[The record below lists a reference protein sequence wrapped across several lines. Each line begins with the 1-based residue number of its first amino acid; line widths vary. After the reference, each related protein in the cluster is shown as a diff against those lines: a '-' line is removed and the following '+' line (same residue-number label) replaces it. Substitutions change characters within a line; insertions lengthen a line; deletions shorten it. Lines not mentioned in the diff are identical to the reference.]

1 MKDRRVYGF
10 LFASSLGTFL
20 EFFDLALYSFCSAII
35 AKHFFPSGD
44 GIAAI
49 LATWSIFAISYLMRP
64 LGALWLGYVA
74 DVHSSRRAM
83 IVSMAMMGIAT
94 TAMGLLPTYSQ
105 IGIFAPIILLLLR
118 TVQSVAVSPEYNL
131 PSVFIKNNN
140 WFKNHF
146 GLVSS
151 LSAAVTG
158 LGMMSA
164 SWVMSK
170 ILSDININDIP
181 EYCWRLPFIFAGVL
195 VGTVGIYFR
204 WNMDESLAKST
215 PKTGPLKLILKL
227 QRRDFFKATF
237 IAGYIGCI
245 TYVLFSYLI
254 YTLGSLRDMS
264 LGASL
269 DVLACASLILPLF
282 SLLAGYCSDRFPRHI
297 LMLVAAISIGTSGYS
312 LFTLIH
318 IASLTTIKIQC
329 GIMLASLGFFAGSF
343 PGYLAELFAKE
354 YRYTGSFLAYNIGM
368 SWIGGISPLL
378 LIGLSKINIVLPVII
393 VVIYSILVV
402 LLVARP
408 LVEFGAKQRDMV

>member
-1 MKDRRVYGF
+1 MKGRRVYGF

-35 AKHFFPSGD
+35 AKHFFPDGD
-44 GIAAI
+44 SLLAI
-49 LATWSIFAISYLMRP
+49 LATWAIFAVSYLVRP
-64 LGALWLGYVA
+64 LGAIWLGYLA
-74 DVHSSRRAM
+74 DVHSSRHAM
-83 IVSMAMMGIAT
+83 VLSMAMMGIAT

-118 TVQSVAVSPEYNL
+118 ILQSVAVSPEYNL

-164 SWVMSK
+164 SWIMAK
-170 ILSDININDIP
+170 ILNDISINDVP
-181 EYCWRLPFIFAGVL
+181 EYYWRLPFIFAGLL

-204 WNMDESLAKST
+204 WNMDDSLTKPT
-215 PKTGPLKLILKL
+215 PKVGPLKLVFKL
-227 QRRDFFKATF
+227 QRHDFLKATF
-237 IAGYIGCI
+237 LAGYIGCI

-254 YTLGSLRDMS
+254 YILGNLRAMP
-264 LGASL
+264 LGAAL
-269 DVLACASLILPLF
+269 DVLGSASLILPIF
-282 SLLAGYCSDRFPRHI
+282 SLLAGYCSDRIPRHI
-297 LMLVAAISIGTSGYS
+297 LMLVAAIMIGASGYT
-312 LFTLIH
+312 LFSYIQ
-318 IASLTTIKIQC
+318 IVSLTTVKIQC

-378 LIGLSKINIVLPVII
+378 LIGLSKLNVMFPVII
-393 VVIYSILVV
+393 VVIYSILVM

-408 LVEFGAKQRDMV
+408 LVEFGTKRHGMV